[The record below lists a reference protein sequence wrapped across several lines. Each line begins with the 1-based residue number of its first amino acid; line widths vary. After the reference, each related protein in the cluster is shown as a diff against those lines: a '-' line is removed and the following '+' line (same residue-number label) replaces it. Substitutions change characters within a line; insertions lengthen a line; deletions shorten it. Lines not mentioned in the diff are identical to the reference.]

1 MGKWNLAINC
11 TYNVQFCLSLLEE
24 THEIQLQVLE
34 IMMYFSLKLNINTME
49 SY

>member
-1 MGKWNLAINC
+1 MGKWNLAIRC
-11 TYNVQFCLSLLEE
+11 TYNVQFCLFLLEE

-34 IMMYFSLKLNINTME
+34 MIYFSLKLNINTME